1 MKTGQN
7 RIPQE
12 NLFPE
17 KQVKTERKDFS
28 ALDTNCENQMEN
40 GSGSCFS
47 RLWFFAIIFVDSFR
61 GCVEKGRLI
70 GIGETSSTR

>member
-7 RIPQE
+7 RNPQE

-17 KQVKTERKDFS
+17 KQVRAERKDFS
-28 ALDTNCENQMEN
+28 ALDANCENQVGN

-47 RLWFFAIIFVDSFR
+47 RLWIFAIIFVDSFR
-61 GCVEKGRLI
+61 GCVERGRLI
-70 GIGETSSTR
+70 GTSEPGSTR